1 MPYRKEIREYPNRE
15 GRARRDW
22 ALADGN
28 RNRCIKG
35 SKRVWKGILTTE
47 GEK

>member
-28 RNRCIKG
+28 RCIKG
-35 SKRVWKGILTTE
+35 SKRKGILTTE